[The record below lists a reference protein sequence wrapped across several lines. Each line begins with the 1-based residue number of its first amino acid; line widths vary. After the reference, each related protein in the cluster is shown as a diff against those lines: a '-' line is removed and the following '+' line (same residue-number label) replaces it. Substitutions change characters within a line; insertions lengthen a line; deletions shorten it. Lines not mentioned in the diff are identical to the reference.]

1 MERTIVSSKKAS
13 LLSSHRVLRNTYC
26 LLAMT
31 LACSAMSVLLTV
43 SLRLPSLHPL
53 LFIVVAYGLMFL
65 THYTANSIYGIL
77 AVFALTGFL
86 GYGLGPMVGGLLHQ
100 GASDL
105 LFIAL
110 GGTSLVFFGCSA
122 YVLTTQ
128 KEMSFM
134 GGLLTAGAVVLLISM
149 VGNAFLQLPAF
160 SLGISA
166 LFILFSSGTILLKTS
181 EIIHGGETNY
191 IRATVSLYVSLY
203 NIFVS
208 LLQILSARRS
218 D

>member
-1 MERTIVSSKKAS
+1 MEHTLVSSRKAS

-31 LACSAMSVLLTV
+31 LACSAITALLTV

-65 THYTANSIYGIL
+65 THYTANSAQGIL

-86 GYGLGPMVGGLLHQ
+86 GYGLGPIVGSLLYS
-100 GASDL
+100 GASDV
-105 LFIAL
+105 LFTAL

-122 YVLTTQ
+122 YVLTTK

-134 GGLLTAGAVVLLISM
+134 GGLITAGAVVLLISM
-149 VGNAFLQLPAF
+149 VANAFLQIPAF

-208 LLQILSARRS
+208 LLNILSARRS

>member
-1 MERTIVSSKKAS
+1 MERTIVSSRKAS

-31 LACSAMSVLLTV
+31 LACSATTALL
-43 SLRLPSLHPL
+43 SASFRLPALSPW
-53 LFIVVAYGLMFL
+53 LFLVGAYGLMFL
-65 THYTANSIYGIL
+65 THYTANSAYGIL
-77 AVFALTGFL
+77 AVFALTSFI
-86 GYGLGPMVGGLLHQ
+86 GYSLGPIVGSLLHS
-100 GASDL
+100 GASDIL
-105 LFIAL
+105 ITAL

-128 KEMSFM
+128 KELSFM
-134 GGLLTAGAVVLLISM
+134 GGLLTAGAIVLLISM
-149 VGNAFLQLPAF
+149 IGNAFWQLPAF

-166 LFILFSSGTILLKTS
+166 LFILVSSGTILLKTS

-191 IRATVSLYVSLY
+191 IRATVSLYVALY
-203 NIFVS
+203 NIFYS
-208 LLQILSARRS
+208 LLHLLSARRS

>member
-1 MERTIVSSKKAS
+1 MERTIVSSKNAS
-13 LLSSHRVLRNTYC
+13 LLSTHRVLRNTYC

-31 LACSAMSVLLTV
+31 LACSAMTALLTV
-43 SLRLPSLHPL
+43 SLRLPALHPL

-65 THYTANSIYGIL
+65 TQYTANSAYGIL

-86 GYGLGPMVGGLLHQ
+86 GYGLGPIVGSLLHS
-100 GASDL
+100 GASNI
-105 LFIAL
+105 LFTAL

-128 KEMSFM
+128 KEMSFI

-149 VGNAFLQLPAF
+149 LANAFLQLPAF

-166 LFILFSSGTILLKTS
+166 LFILFSSGAILLKTS

-208 LLQILSARRS
+208 LLHLLSARRG